1 MGAAMTLRAAIRH
14 DGVSRAIMAYLAA
27 RDSATKTARIAAYME
42 LMHFVTPECTR
53 ATLAYLTRHR
63 SIIRLRRGWYQR
75 RWEVI

>member
-1 MGAAMTLRAAIRH
+1 MTLRATIRH

-53 ATLAYLTRHR
+53 SILSRLTRHGA
-63 SIIRLRRGWYQR
+63 IIRPQRGWYQR
-75 RWEVI
+75 RWEVF